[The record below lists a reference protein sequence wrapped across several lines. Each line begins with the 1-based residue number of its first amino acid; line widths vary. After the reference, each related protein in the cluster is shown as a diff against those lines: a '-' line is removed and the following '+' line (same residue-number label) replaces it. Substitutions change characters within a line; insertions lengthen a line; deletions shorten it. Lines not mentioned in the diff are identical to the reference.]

1 MTQRERPGER
11 RPTYREVME
20 HDGAPAGLFV
30 TQEARAASWAAS
42 PPRPFQ
48 APPPEERSVDPATAA
63 LAIELEERRKAKTRA
78 RIEKLKRPKV
88 DVRGKRWD
96 PRISQW
102 INEGEEVDVI
112 SIITNTRGATKM
124 KDWTAVEDFT
134 AMDGPGL
141 ARAYGEMATSKLG
154 VELGAKPVTKFTDK
168 ETGVK
173 RCQALASSIK
183 ARYEGLA
190 GIDPDEQ
197 SASAG
202 DVKHEEDEVASAKKS
217 KKRTVKSKKR
227 TTNAKTVKTNGN
239 GGSGAY
245 IRELIMGG
253 KHDTARIV
261 EMVHKKFPESRAKA
275 GDVSWNRGKLKRD
288 GHRVPEVS

>member
-1 MTQRERPGER
+1 M
-11 RPTYREVME
+11 
-20 HDGAPAGLFV
+20 A
-30 TQEARAASWAAS
+30 
-42 PPRPFQ
+42 
-48 APPPEERSVDPATAA
+48 
-63 LAIELEERRKAKTRA
+63 
-78 RIEKLKRPKV
+78 
-88 DVRGKRWD
+88 
-96 PRISQW
+96 
-102 INEGEEVDVI
+102 
-112 SIITNTRGATKM
+112 ATKSA
-124 KDWTAVEDFT
+124 AVDFT

-141 ARAYGEMATSKLG
+141 VRAYGEMAASKLG